1 MRYKKEYLGSGVYAV
16 ISKEHGFG
24 TDALLLAY
32 FSQAKRKDK
41 ACDLGTGCGIIPLL
55 WCREGATKS
64 ITAVDIQ
71 PQAIEQLEKGIRL
84 SGLEGKIEA
93 LVADLKEIEAYLPK
107 GSFDLVSMNP
117 PYKAENRGIKSEDR
131 AELIARHEFA
141 CSLDDVARAA
151 SYLLRFGGRFCLCQR
166 PERLGEIFS
175 AMKCYGIEPKR
186 MRLVCQTPDRAP
198 WLVLVEGRL
207 GGNPG
212 MIIEKNLFIKT
223 ESGENSPEMMEAFGT
238 YYENEFRKPA
248 ETNMKESGENNI

>member
-1 MRYKKEYLGSGVYAV
+1 MQCKKEYLGSGVYAL

-32 FSQAKRKDK
+32 FSQAKRKDR

-71 PQAIEQLEKGIRL
+71 AQAIEQLKEGIEL
-84 SGLEGKIEA
+84 SGLEGKIES
-93 LVADLKEIEAYLPK
+93 LLADLKDIESYLPK
-107 GSFDLVSMNP
+107 ASFDLVSMNP

-131 AELIARHEFA
+131 AELIARHEYA

-151 SYLLRFGGRFCLCQR
+151 SHLLRFGGRFCLCQR

-175 AMKCYGIEPKR
+175 AMKEQGIEPKR
-186 MRLVCQTPDRAP
+186 MRLVCQTPDKAP
-198 WLVLVEGRL
+198 WLVLVEGRQ
-207 GGNPG
+207 GGKPG
-212 MIIEKNLFIKT
+212 MVIEKNLYIKT
-223 ESGENSPEMMEAFGT
+223 ESGENSREMLKAFGN
-238 YYENEFRKPA
+238 YYENELRRPKA
-248 ETNMKESGENNI
+248 QDSEEGGDLNE